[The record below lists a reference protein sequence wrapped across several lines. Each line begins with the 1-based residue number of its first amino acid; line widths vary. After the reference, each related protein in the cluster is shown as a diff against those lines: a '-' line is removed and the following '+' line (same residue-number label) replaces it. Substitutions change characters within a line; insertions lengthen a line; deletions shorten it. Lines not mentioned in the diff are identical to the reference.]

1 MGLGGCGGGVG
12 GVVSGSQDT
21 KLALQVELSHDGVRG
36 PLITWENKTQP
47 TNGD

>member
-1 MGLGGCGGGVG
+1 VCLGGCGGGE

-21 KLALQVELSHDGVRG
+21 KLALQVELSQDGVRG